1 VPESSRKAPTNLVLS
16 SLSDADLNLLTPALA
31 PVDLPLRRQLESSNK
46 RIQHV
51 YFIDRGFA
59 SVVANGDARGG
70 IEIGIIGREGVTG
83 LAVIMGTDRSPHET
97 YMQLGGA
104 GHRIGVAALREAMA
118 ASPSLQQ
125 TLLRYAYAFTIQTA
139 QTALA
144 NGRSK
149 IEERLARWLLMAQD
163 RIDGDELH
171 LTHEFLALMLGVRR
185 AGVSVALSALERQGL
200 IRARRRG
207 IRILH
212 RLALE
217 ECANGAYGTSEAE
230 LSRLMN

>member
-1 VPESSRKAPTNLVLS
+1 VPEILRKAPANLVLS
-16 SLSDADLNLLTPALA
+16 SLSDADLELLTPALM

-59 SVVANGDARGG
+59 SVVANGDTRGG

-104 GHRIGVAALREAMA
+104 GHRISAAALREAMA
-118 ASPSLQQ
+118 ESPSLQQ
-125 TLLRYAYAFTIQTA
+125 ALLRYSYAFTVQTA

-149 IEERLARWLLMAQD
+149 IEERLARWLLMAHD

-185 AGVSVALSALERQGL
+185 AGVTMTLNLLEKEGL
-200 IRARRRG
+200 VRARRGG
-207 IRILH
+207 IRILQ
-212 RLALE
+212 RMALE
-217 ECANGAYGTSEAE
+217 ECANGSYGTSEAE
-230 LSRLMN
+230 LSRIMG